1 MDRDLRVAIDEG
13 GGPGFAV
20 PPGLVGYRVRPG
32 PDELLVLEWPTATV
46 EPARPL
52 SPTESEVLALALAGL
67 PAARIAARRRRSR
80 KTVENQ
86 LASAFAKLG
95 VRSRL
100 ELFARF
106 ALGTTG
112 TAS

>member
-1 MDRDLRVAIDEG
+1 MDRALRQGLE
-13 GGPGFAV
+13 GGPGFGE
-20 PPGLVGYRVRPG
+20 PPGLVAYRVRPA
-32 PDELLVLEWPTATV
+32 PDELLVLEWPTARV
-46 EPARPL
+46 EPARAL

-67 PAARIAARRRRSR
+67 PAARIAARRRRST

-86 LASAFAKLG
+86 LASAFAKVG

-106 ALGTTG
+106 AVGRPG
-112 TAS
+112 GGA